1 MSTQTIALGGVIAI
15 ALAGSGA
22 YVAQNRIEIC
32 HQTGSEEK
40 SWQIITVSERS
51 WESKHEAH
59 GDKYPVPAGGCD
71 AIVEPPAGPP
81 TGPPGGE
88 F

>member
-22 YVAQNRIEIC
+22 YMAQNRIEIC
-32 HQTGSEEK
+32 HATDDAEK
-40 SWQIITVSERS
+40 PWNIITVSERS
-51 WESKHEAH
+51 WSSKHEAH

-71 AIVEPPAGPP
+71 ASDEPTTPP
-81 TGPPGGE
+81 PPDIG